1 MISILRKTFLL
12 SLLILL
18 VGCSICENSIISEKV
33 SPNREF
39 LVYLFDRDCGAT
51 TSKSAHISLKKINS
65 KLKNSEKGNV
75 FIADNIEKIEV
86 DWINAKSIEISVNS
100 NCRIFLQE
108 EKYNDIEINVIYY

>member
-1 MISILRKTFLL
+1 MMSLLRKIFLFY
-12 SLLILL
+12 LLILL
-18 VGCSICENSIISEKV
+18 VSCSICENTIISEKV
-33 SPNREF
+33 SPSKDF

-65 KLKNSEKGNV
+65 KLRDSEKGNI
-75 FIADNIEKIEV
+75 FIADNIEKIQV
-86 DWINAKSIEISVNS
+86 DWIDTKSVKISVNS